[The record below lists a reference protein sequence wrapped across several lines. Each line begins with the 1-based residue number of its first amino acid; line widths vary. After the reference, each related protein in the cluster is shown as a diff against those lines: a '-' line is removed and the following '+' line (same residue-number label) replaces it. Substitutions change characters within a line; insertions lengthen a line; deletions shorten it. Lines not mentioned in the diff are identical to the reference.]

1 MTKCSGRN
9 NKLMNLETDNPEKG
23 QLLQKSAHHRE
34 LLEQEVKLISEKSE
48 KIITNALI
56 IAGALTI
63 TYFLVSSLSGSK
75 EKRKSKTRKI
85 KLVEG
90 QDVSDVE
97 ESASED
103 EGPGIAAQIGS
114 VLAAQ
119 ATGLL
124 LSIAREKLVEFIQS
138 HYGLKKE
145 NTNER
150 P

>member
-1 MTKCSGRN
+1 
-9 NKLMNLETDNPEKG
+9 MNLETDNPEKG

-56 IAGALTI
+56 IAGALTL
-63 TYFLVSSLSGSK
+63 TYFLVSSLSGPK
-75 EKRKSKTRKI
+75 EEKKSKTRRI

-90 QDVSDVE
+90 RE
-97 ESASED
+97 EPTDEETASEH
-103 EGPGIAAQIGS
+103 EGPGIVAQIGS
-114 VLAAQ
+114 VLAVQ

-124 LSIAREKLVEFIQS
+124 LSIAREKLAEFLQS
-138 HYGLKKE
+138 HYGGLKKDD
-145 NTNER
+145 TNER